1 MTRLLE
7 RYPSRSSILPA
18 ATAVMP
24 CRVLAPFVAR
34 IDPAMP
40 NPQIAATR
48 LTADLPFR
56 WGLTVTPGYLFADL
70 PQGNYLIHLPLL
82 AFTEQPT

>member
-1 MTRLLE
+1 
-7 RYPSRSSILPA
+7 
-18 ATAVMP
+18 
-24 CRVLAPFVAR
+24 
-34 IDPAMP
+34 MP

>member
-1 MTRLLE
+1 
-7 RYPSRSSILPA
+7 
-18 ATAVMP
+18 MP